1 MEFDDL
7 EISKIFSTRALCNIV
22 KYLNFIAMVNVSA
35 EIQTKRSGKK
45 YDAGLAALPKMADKC
60 KKTSYSIMTVVLSVA
75 KRANWN
81 VWH

>member
-1 MEFDDL
+1 
-7 EISKIFSTRALCNIV
+7 
-22 KYLNFIAMVNVSA
+22 MVNVSA

-45 YDAGLAALPKMADKC
+45 YDAGLVALPEMADKC